1 MTSVFVKLKDA
12 HSASTEDTVIAI
24 KGVGR
29 FEPDATSRLDEHAEN
44 PTMNTTAEKKL
55 KNVFIKR

>member
-1 MTSVFVKLKDA
+1 MTSVFVELKDA
-12 HSASTEDTVIAI
+12 HSASTDDAVFAI
-24 KGVGR
+24 KGVGC

-44 PTMNTTAEKKL
+44 PTMNIAAEKKL